1 MKKSVII
8 LAILFFG
15 YNLYS
20 QDLHFSQY
28 NQTPSLVNP
37 ALTGAS
43 AVFRASVIYK
53 DQWRSVTVPYK
64 TYGASVEM
72 KFKASNWQKNQP
84 FTLTRFYKKSFSR
97 LAGGLSFYSDKAGDG
112 NMGSN
117 QVNLSLATFIPINK
131 NSSLSAGLQASIV
144 QRHVD
149 FAKLSFPNQ
158 YNGSGGYNNTVNSGE
173 NYTAQN
179 FIYPD
184 FGGGLLWTYGY
195 NEKSIAA
202 NTEFKANV
210 GVAMFHFN
218 QPALKY
224 LANTNDRL
232 NAKYVIHGDFLI
244 GIKNTNVAFAPSY
257 MISLQDPST
266 EIVAGTLVKYYIK
279 DDSKYTGY
287 IKRSAFSLGAFYR
300 NKDAMILSA
309 MVEYEQYAIGF
320 SYDLN
325 TSKLT
330 TASTGRGG
338 PEIFIRI
345 VTPNPFLFQTN
356 RARFN

>member
-1 MKKSVII
+1 MKKILLISVLIF
-8 LAILFFG
+8 LGNYLF
-15 YNLYS
+15 S

-43 AVFRASVIYK
+43 SVFRASVIYK

-64 TYGASVEM
+64 TYGASIEL
-72 KFKASNWQKNQP
+72 KFKASNWEKNQP
-84 FTLTRFYKKSFSR
+84 YTLTRFYKKSFSR

-131 NSSLSAGLQASIV
+131 NTSLSAGLQASVV
-144 QRHVD
+144 QRQVD

-158 YNGSGGYNNTVNSGE
+158 YNGLGGYNNTINSGE
-173 NYTAQN
+173 NYSSQN

-184 FGGGLLWTYGY
+184 FAGGVLWSYGF

-202 NTEFKANV
+202 NNELKASL
-210 GVAMFHFN
+210 GAAMFHIN
-218 QPALKY
+218 QPKQKY
-224 LANTNDRL
+224 LEVTNERL

-244 GIKNTNVAFAPSY
+244 GIRNTNVAFAPSF
-257 MISLQDPST
+257 MASFQGPST
-266 EIVAGTLVKYYIK
+266 EILAGTLIKYYFK
-279 DDSKYTGY
+279 DDSKYTGF
-287 IKRSAFSLGAFYR
+287 IKRSAFSIGGFYR
-300 NKDAMILSA
+300 NRDAMILSA
-309 MVEYEQYAIGF
+309 MIEYEQYAIGF

-330 TASTGRGG
+330 NASTGRGG
-338 PEIFIRI
+338 PEIFIRF

-356 RARFN
+356 RAKFN

>member
-1 MKKSVII
+1 MKKIAII
-8 LAILFFG
+8 LTVLIFA
-15 YNLYS
+15 NRAYS

-37 ALTGAS
+37 ALTGAL

-53 DQWRSVTVPYK
+53 DQWKSVTVPYK

-72 KFKASNWQKNQP
+72 KFKASNWEKNQP

-117 QVNLSLATFIPINK
+117 QVNLSLATFIPLNK
-131 NSSLSAGLQASIV
+131 YSSLSAGMQASIV
-144 QRHVD
+144 QRQVD
-149 FAKLSFPNQ
+149 FNKLSFPNQ
-158 YNGSGGYNNTVNSGE
+158 YNGLGGYSSTINSGE
-173 NYTAQN
+173 NYASQN
-179 FIYPD
+179 FVYPD
-184 FGGGLLWTYGY
+184 FGAGLLWSYGY
-195 NEKSIAA
+195 NERSIAA
-202 NTEFKANV
+202 NNEFKASIGAAV
-210 GVAMFHFN
+210 FHLN
-218 QPALKY
+218 QPKQKY
-224 LANTNDRL
+224 LEGAGDRL
-232 NAKYVIHGDFLI
+232 NSKYVVHGDFLI
-244 GIKNTNVAFAPSY
+244 GIRNTNVAFAPSF
-257 MISLQDPST
+257 MTSFQGPSK
-266 EIVAGTLVKYYIK
+266 EIVAGTLIKYYFK
-279 DDSKYTGY
+279 DDSKYTGFV
-287 IKRSAFSLGAFYR
+287 KRSAFSLGAFYR

-309 MVEYEQYAIGF
+309 LIEFEQYAIGF

-338 PEIFIRI
+338 PEIFIRF

-356 RARFN
+356 RAKFN